1 MFALK
6 PWTKRRASLL
16 PRVEAPAFSWVPEEL
31 SNLVNRFFT
40 RWPMELLEE
49 EEYPWG
55 LTMEEKEKEVLVRVE
70 LPGFESAEVEVLG
83 ERLTVE
89 AEHKEPAEKA
99 EKKGEV
105 EMERAYTHV
114 KRVVTL
120 PEGTEVEKA
129 EAVYR
134 NGVLEVR
141 VPRRPR
147 GAESSSRHESG
158 SAKQQPCGRSDV

>member
-6 PWTKRRASLL
+6 PWTKRGTSLL
-16 PRVEAPAFSWVPEEL
+16 PRVETPAFGWMPEEFG
-31 SNLVNRFFT
+31 NLFNRFFT
-40 RWPMELLEE
+40 RWPMEFFKE
-49 EEYPWG
+49 EEYSWG

-105 EMERAYTHV
+105 EMERA
-114 KRVVTL
+114 
-120 PEGTEVEKA
+120 
-129 EAVYR
+129 
-134 NGVLEVR
+134 
-141 VPRRPR
+141 
-147 GAESSSRHESG
+147 
-158 SAKQQPCGRSDV
+158 